1 MSLAAETRRA
11 VRAEP
16 FVFEALRTGVL
27 NYSAAARQLDV
38 GAVEPVVA
46 ALRRYAE
53 ELPDREIESRNARV
67 TMQSGLAIV
76 DETTED
82 GILAI
87 GGNAIVDG
95 GSLTG
100 VLATGEVDAAA
111 LAQVCSRLAIEG
123 IDVEA
128 AGVAGDALVVVVG
141 RRAGPDAVRIVEDAL
156 SAVPAASPRD

>member
-16 FVFEALRTGVL
+16 FVFEALRAGVL

-53 ELPDREIESRNARV
+53 ELPDREIASRNARV
-67 TMQSGLAIV
+67 TMQSGLAIA
-76 DETTED
+76 DDTDED
-82 GILAI
+82 GILGV
-87 GGNAIVDG
+87 GGNAVVAG
-95 GSLTG
+95 GSLTS

-111 LAQVCSRLAIEG
+111 LARVCSRLATEG
-123 IDVEA
+123 IDIEA

-141 RRAGPDAVRIVEDAL
+141 RRDGPDAVRTVEEAL
-156 SAVPAASPRD
+156 AAVATTPTD